1 MANAFENFY
10 TDMLQEQ
17 PQMAYQGAVTS
28 QFPQFDLMSRPQK
41 RQRDYWSDQYS
52 NIHNQYLGQ
61 QGEGL
66 AALAQGRQPTT
77 PMGTFSQYLENIPF
91 TQRYASLTPQQ
102 RGQGTRSFAPS
113 TRYLFF

>member
-1 MANAFENFY
+1 MTNAFENFY

>member
-17 PQMAYQGAVTS
+17 PQMAYQGAVAS

-41 RQRDYWSDQYS
+41 RQRDYWSDQYA

-61 QGEGL
+61 QGQGL

>member
-17 PQMAYQGAVTS
+17 PQMAYQGAVAS

-52 NIHNQYLGQ
+52 NIYNQYLGQ
-61 QGEGL
+61 QGQGL